1 MSTSAVSSPQY
12 KRINEKFGIDGYI
25 SDATALKFLTENYKS
40 VLYLTPDTPEDSGC
54 FGNGFETV
62 KEAFGVENSRHVPLT
77 LSMPAFQFA
86 SETFPIH
93 ALATFERYQR
103 ALDSLPTPTVV
114 VCKSARRASAVVAT
128 YLGVKDQRSE
138 IQVLADST
146 DAGLSYVDAEP
157 LREWS
162 TVVLITNL
170 RRRSYSGSA
179 AIVFRQFFE
188 KESSTYTYLLA
199 DPQTKEAI
207 LIDPVLETV
216 ERDAQ
221 YVREMGLH
229 LKHCLNT
236 HMHADHITGS
246 GQLKRLF
253 PQCTS
258 IISEA
263 SGAQADI
270 KIHDGDRVWFGDR
283 HLIVLATPGHTDG
296 CVSFLLDDCSMV
308 FTGDALLIRGCG
320 RTDFQQ
326 GSATKLY
333 QSVWDKLFILPGSC
347 IVYPA
352 HNYVGVTSST
362 IEEELEYNPRLKV
375 GISRERFEEIMDS
388 LNLPRPAKMDASIPA
403 NLVCGV

>member
-1 MSTSAVSSPQY
+1 M
-12 KRINEKFGIDGYI
+12 NESFGIAGYI
-25 SDATALKFLTENYKS
+25 PDSSGLKFLAEKYKS
-40 VLYLTPDTPEDSGC
+40 ALYLASDTPEDSGC
-54 FGNGFETV
+54 FGNGFESV
-62 KEAFGVENSRHVPLT
+62 KEAFGDENSRHVPLT
-77 LSMPAFQFA
+77 LSMPAFHFQ

-93 ALATFERYQR
+93 ALAAFEQYQR
-103 ALDSLPTPTVV
+103 ALDSLPSPTVV

-128 YLGVKDQRSE
+128 YIGVRAQRSE
-138 IQVLADST
+138 SEVLADSK
-146 DAGLSYVDAEP
+146 ASGFSYVDAEP

-162 TVVLITNL
+162 TIVLITHL
-170 RRRSYSGSA
+170 RRRAYSGSA
-179 AIVFRQFFE
+179 AMIFRQFFE

-199 DPQTKEAI
+199 DPQTKEAV

-221 YVREMGLH
+221 FVREMGLH

-246 GQLKRLF
+246 GRLKGHF
-253 PQCTS
+253 PECTS
-258 IISEA
+258 IIADA

-270 KIHDGDRVWFGDR
+270 KVHDGDRIWFGDR

-308 FTGDALLIRGCG
+308 LTGDALLIRGCG

-326 GSATKLY
+326 GSAVRLY
-333 QSVWDKLFILPGSC
+333 KSVWEKLFVLPGSC

-352 HNYVGVTSST
+352 HNYIGVTSST
-362 IEEELEYNPRLKV
+362 IREEMEYNPRLKV
-375 GISRERFEEIMDS
+375 GISCERFEEIMGS
-388 LNLPRPAKMDASIPA
+388 LNLPPPAKMDIAVPA
-403 NLVCGV
+403 NMICGV